1 MWGTVI
7 GSSGLPLLCV
17 KRLFLFDIFDI
28 VCCGITRETLEII
41 LLLANYSTKL
51 CTKKLG
57 ICLYLQG
64 SGDNEKYF
72 CV

>member
-1 MWGTVI
+1 M
-7 GSSGLPLLCV
+7 LCV
-17 KRLFLFDIFDI
+17 KLLFLFDSFDI
-28 VCCGITRETLEII
+28 VCCRITRETLEII

-57 ICLYLQG
+57 ICSYLQG

-72 CV
+72 RG